1 MAIGTSTIVQKQF
14 RETGTVPPT
23 CRIDSITHSSDHTV
37 NSTATDTRSPKLKG
51 NRITAMPY
59 SRTVIEPV
67 SLSGMLDF
75 SYAAG
80 TPPPVCAR
88 EGAKSAGTAT
98 GKISPAAFQ
107 LIPPQPV
114 LVVDAD
120 IKAFNASVAETKAV
134 SNARKSFMNVPL
146 LLAERRETI
155 MMAQKRLVQLTR
167 SVKGAQTESLEKWM
181 KSRKAQKS
189 LVAKDAASW
198 HLELLFGWLPLID
211 EIDGLLDILCQTDS
225 VDFYGRGKHAQV
237 TEQRS
242 APQLRQPYRTIGRY
256 TSVIPYRRVDES
268 IVKQSC
274 RVSLR
279 YRITVGGFKRARE
292 LGFNPVSTTFDLVPL
307 SFVLNFISNA
317 GRFLSTFDPLIGAQF
332 VTGSRSDFVEVDQR
346 ILLQGTTIQQENQSW
361 KTLGTAAVTR
371 RGMLLN
377 RTVYEHE
384 PLGTFVFQNNLTLAK
399 LATSASLVV
408 QRAVKPVRMILKLKQ
423 FRYKGPRPQYL
434 PPSVI
439 GVA

>member
-1 MAIGTSTIVQKQF
+1 MAIGTSTIVQTQYDT
-14 RETGTVPPT
+14 RGTVPPT
-23 CRIDSITHSSDHTV
+23 CRITSKTFSGDHSV
-37 NSTATDTRSPKLKG
+37 ISTATDTRSPKLEG

-67 SLSGMLDF
+67 SLSGMLDY

-80 TPPPVCAR
+80 SPTPVCALA
-88 EGAKSAGTAT
+88 GAKSAGKAE
-98 GKISPAAFQ
+98 GRISPAAFKV
-107 LIPPQPV
+107 IPPQPV

-155 MMAQKRLVQLTR
+155 MMAQKRLVQLSR
-167 SVKGAQTESLEKWM
+167 SVRGAQTESLEKWA

-198 HLELLFGWLPLID
+198 HLELLFGWLPLMD

-225 VDFYGRGKHAQV
+225 IDFYGRGKHAQV

-242 APQLRQPYRTIGRY
+242 VPALVHPFVQVGSYYSQPPYMRINE
-256 TSVIPYRRVDES
+256 SVVR
-268 IVKQSC
+268 QSC

-292 LGFNPVSTTFDLVPL
+292 LGFNPVSVAFDLVPL

-317 GRFLSTFDPLIGAQF
+317 GRFLSTFDPLIGAEF
-332 VTGSRSDFVEVDQR
+332 VTGSRSEFVEVDQR
-346 ILLQGTTIQQENQSW
+346 ILFQGTTVTSG
-361 KTLGTAAVTR
+361 TARFHTSGTAAVTR

-384 PLGTFVFQNNLTLAK
+384 PFGTFVFQNNLTLAK

-408 QRAVKPVRMILKLKQ
+408 QRAVKPVRAILKLKQ
-423 FRYKGPRPQYL
+423 FRYKGPRPKYL
-434 PPSVI
+434 PPIRYRS
-439 GVA
+439 G